1 MDCCCSFVHIKAD
14 AAELEERE
22 RDRMDAV
29 AGSSAERTTAE
40 EREGERDKMQAYE
53 VNAGGSAGSFDYF
66 TRPQSKELDTFLL
79 SP

>member
-1 MDCCCSFVHIKAD
+1 MHFKAD

-29 AGSSAERTTAE
+29 AGSSAERTTAD
-40 EREGERDKMQAYE
+40 EREGERDKMQAFE
-53 VNAGGSAGSFDYF
+53 VNAGGSADSFDYF